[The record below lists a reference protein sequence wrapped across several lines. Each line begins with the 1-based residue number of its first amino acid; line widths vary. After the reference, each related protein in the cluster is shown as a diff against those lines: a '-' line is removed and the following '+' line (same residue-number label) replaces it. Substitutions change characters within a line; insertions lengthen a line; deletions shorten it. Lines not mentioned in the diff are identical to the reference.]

1 MKTAKHNLAPAV
13 ALLLALCLTA
23 PALGNSEFLFNG
35 NAKYWDGETPD
46 AVGSTME
53 VYGILSSVWQV
64 PPPIA
69 LDTVN
74 YEYTVYIAT
83 MYLSSYTYMPMPFP
97 MKAFSFDYGE
107 IHIFADPIVGGTA
120 ADNADPT
127 TFMDGEL
134 ILLATVDPAWA
145 MNLNDIDGDGAFVGS
160 GAGSCDFVGGTQLD
174 ALAAAEY
181 YLDDWQFYGSPVSD
195 PSAGTIVPPNFHRLF
210 DVKIATTHDPTP
222 AVESSWGRV
231 KNLYR

>member
-1 MKTAKHNLAPAV
+1 MKTAKHNLATAV

-23 PALGNSEFLFNG
+23 PVLGNSEFLFNG

-46 AVGSTME
+46 VVGSTME

-83 MYLSSYTYMPMPFP
+83 MYLSSYSYMPVPFP
-97 MKAFSFDYGE
+97 MKAFSFDNAE

-120 ADNADPT
+120 ADYADPT
-127 TFMDGEL
+127 TFTDGEL
-134 ILLATVDPAWA
+134 ILVAAVDPGWA
-145 MNLNDIDGDGAFVGS
+145 MNLTDIDGDGAFTGS
-160 GAGSCDFVGGTQLD
+160 GAGTCVFVGGTQLD
-174 ALAAAEY
+174 ALQAAEY
-181 YLDDWQFYGSPVSD
+181 LLDNWYLYGSPVSD
-195 PSAGTIVPPNFHRLF
+195 PSAGTIVPANFHRLF
-210 DVKIATTHDPTP
+210 DAKIATTYDPTP

-231 KNLYR
+231 KSLYR